1 MTALDTS
8 VSSHRVL
15 PPWWQSAVFYQIYPW
30 SFQDYS
36 HDGIGDLR
44 GIQSRLEYLR
54 GHTAA
59 SLKVDAIWLSPVY
72 PSPMRDFGYDVSDY
86 VNIDPRFGTLNDFDA
101 LVQEAHQRGI
111 RVIMDLVLNHTSDEH
126 EWFRDSRR
134 SRTSSKRDWY
144 CWADGK
150 AFGRPPSNWNARFG
164 GSSWRWDAGSR
175 QYYLH
180 SFLKE
185 QPDLN
190 WQNVAVRAA
199 MWDVVKFWLDRGVDG
214 FRLDAINW
222 LGKDMRWPDNPFRFG
237 LRGYTRQ
244 HHIHDRDK
252 EVAHQI
258 MRELRELVSTYRDVV
273 LIGEAAADTPGG
285 PASFYGMGDD
295 ELHLVFDFRLMK
307 SPWGADSFRRFLSEH
322 VTDLP
327 KGAWPTIVLS
337 NHDQSRHIDRYG
349 HRGDANARARI
360 AALLLLTMPGTPFLY
375 YGEELGMRNGRLR
388 YRDLRDPYTK
398 RFWPFRTGRDPART
412 PMQWDGSRHAGFST
426 ERPWLPVS
434 PDYPQLNVAQAT
446 SDPQSLWSLYR
457 QLLHHRRL
465 APALNRGACR
475 LVPAG
480 PAECLLYERVAK
492 PEDRTHERMLVA
504 VNFSERTSAVTMPNG
519 SSSGQVLLSTD
530 GQRREF
536 IWDPRRVLLGP
547 QEGVL
552 VRLT

>member
-1 MTALDTS
+1 
-8 VSSHRVL
+8 
-15 PPWWQSAVFYQIYPW
+15 
-30 SFQDYS
+30 
-36 HDGIGDLR
+36 
-44 GIQSRLEYLR
+44 
-54 GHTAA
+54 
-59 SLKVDAIWLSPVY
+59 
-72 PSPMRDFGYDVSDY
+72 
-86 VNIDPRFGTLNDFDA
+86 
-101 LVQEAHQRGI
+101 
-111 RVIMDLVLNHTSDEH
+111 
-126 EWFRDSRR
+126 
-134 SRTSSKRDWY
+134 
-144 CWADGK
+144 
-150 AFGRPPSNWNARFG
+150 
-164 GSSWRWDAGSR
+164 
-175 QYYLH
+175 
-180 SFLKE
+180 
-185 QPDLN
+185 
-190 WQNVAVRAA
+190 
-199 MWDVVKFWLDRGVDG
+199 
-214 FRLDAINW
+214 
-222 LGKDMRWPDNPFRFG
+222 
-237 LRGYTRQ
+237 
-244 HHIHDRDK
+244 
-252 EVAHQI
+252 
-258 MRELRELVSTYRDVV
+258 
-273 LIGEAAADTPGG
+273 
-285 PASFYGMGDD
+285 
-295 ELHLVFDFRLMK
+295 
-307 SPWGADSFRRFLSEH
+307 
-322 VTDLP
+322 
-327 KGAWPTIVLS
+327 
-337 NHDQSRHIDRYG
+337 
-349 HRGDANARARI
+349 
-360 AALLLLTMPGTPFLY
+360 MPGTPFLY

-504 VNFSERTSAVTMPNG
+504 VNFSERTSTVTMPNG